1 MTSNKKVHRRPNP
14 LQWIGYSCGRKLP
27 DSMQDWVRNDLV
39 GDWAV
44 PRHMIRSMVP
54 FLPIFAAFFLFPG
67 PLWLRGSMV
76 LLGVFLALFFAAA
89 YMEQNRRRRLEK
101 HGLSPDLEN
110 PKKVARYNAEKAAY
124 EKAHPHTI

>member
-27 DSMQDWVRNDLV
+27 DSMQDWVRNDLI

-54 FLPIFAAFFLFPG
+54 FIPIFAAFLLFPG

-76 LLGVFLALFFAAA
+76 LLGVFLALFFAAS

-110 PKKVARYNAEKAAY
+110 PKKVARFNAEKAAY